1 MITIQNMTVHRFKE
15 QHTLLIPPSVTP
27 YAVSLL
33 DTEHKA
39 DNMKELAS
47 LTAAR

>member
-1 MITIQNMTVHRFKE
+1 MITIQNMTVHRFEE
-15 QHTLLIPPSVTP
+15 QHTLIPPSITP
-27 YAVSLL
+27 YAVYLL